1 MTKFFPMEDISE
13 AQKAIREII
22 EQLIEEKYPIL
33 NLD

>member
-1 MTKFFPMEDISE
+1 MTKFFPMEDIAE

-22 EQLIEEKYPIL
+22 EQLHEEKYPIL